1 MDLKSNIKSEYNYWL
16 YSFNNLK
23 DQFSLEESVSVSI
36 STILGL
42 KISVSDR
49 K

>member
-23 DQFSLEESVSVSI
+23 DQFSLEESVSI